1 MKILSFP
8 AHLLTLEHLLCA
20 GHWKINPGMIKNVAV
35 ESVSRHG
42 FSLRPLSL
50 FDFEEVLN
58 FRVLISVC

>member
-1 MKILSFP
+1 
-8 AHLLTLEHLLCA
+8 
-20 GHWKINPGMIKNVAV
+20 MIKNVAV

-58 FRVLISVC
+58 FRVLISL